1 MRPAVLT
8 RRLGNGLHLIVE
20 PDPGPG
26 RGLVAVALTV
36 AAGGDHDPAGRHGT
50 AHLVEHLM
58 FPRGTDAD
66 PDGHAGRV
74 EGAGGMCNAE
84 THRDH
89 TVFHTVAPA
98 DALPGILEG
107 EARRLLEFAPSDA
120 AVRTETE
127 IIGEEIRGAVGGGRL
142 WDTAYASLHPGSRD
156 AYGTVAELRH
166 ATAAEALAF
175 HRAHYTAGAMALT
188 VVGDVDAAWVAERVG
203 ELFGGV
209 PSGPAGSAGP
219 TGPAGLTRKGV
230 AHTAAPAV
238 PGSIP
243 YAASGVALAHALPDA
258 VRERHAYLAHVVL
271 AELMGRGRLSRAV
284 RADARHRLTAA
295 SIHCGYYGQWLAT
308 AAPDLAMV
316 LLGRAPGTGTGEAV
330 DAWLDVLRETAETPP
345 TDVEHRRAVN
355 ALLVNC
361 HRHAD
366 SLTARAVAH
375 GRAALLF
382 PGDSGPGNGSGGDP
396 GNGPANGPDALPGQL
411 ARVTPADVAAAAR
424 RLLTAPY
431 GVTELVGGTQ

>member
-1 MRPAVLT
+1 MSPAATVT
-8 RRLGNGLHLIVE
+8 RTLGNGLRLTVE
-20 PDPGPG
+20 PEPG

-36 AAGGDHDPAGRHGT
+36 AAGGAHDPAGRHGM

-58 FPRGTDAD
+58 FPRGTAAD
-66 PDGHAGRV
+66 PDGHVGRV

-98 DALPGILEG
+98 DALPGILEW
-107 EARRLLEFAPSDA
+107 EARRLLDFAPGDA
-120 AVRTETE
+120 VVRTETE

-156 AYGTVAELRH
+156 SYGTVAELRH

-175 HRAHYTAGAMALT
+175 QRAHYTAGAMALT
-188 VVGDVDAAWVAERVG
+188 VVGDVDAEWVAERAG

-209 PSGPAGSAGP
+209 AAGSPRTPDG
-219 TGPAGLTRKGV
+219 KV
-230 AHTAAPAV
+230 ASLSPVTT
-238 PGSIP
+238 GSIP

-258 VRERHAYLAHVVL
+258 VSERHAYLAHVVL
-271 AELMGRGRLSRAV
+271 AELLGRARLPGAV
-284 RADARHRLTAA
+284 RTHAGLTSA
-295 SIHCGYYGQWLAT
+295 SVICGYYGEWLAS
-308 AAPDLAMV
+308 AAPDLALV
-316 LLGRAPGTGTGEAV
+316 LLGRSGTARTDEVV
-330 DAWLDVLRETAETPP
+330 DAWLGLLREAGERPP
-345 TDVEHRRAVN
+345 SATEHRRAVN

-366 SLTARAVAH
+366 SLAARAVAH

-382 PGDSGPGNGSGGDP
+382 PGRFPGD
-396 GNGPANGPDALPGQL
+396 NGPDALAGQL
-411 ARVTPADVAAAAR
+411 AAVTPADVSAAAR
-424 RLLTAPY
+424 RLLAAPY
-431 GVTELVGGTQ
+431 GVTELVSQH

>member
-1 MRPAVLT
+1 MGRVVEGLPAVRPAVLAH
-8 RRLGNGLHLIVE
+8 RLDNGLHLTVE

-36 AAGGDHDPAGRHGT
+36 AAGGDHDPAGRHGM

-58 FPRGTDAD
+58 FPRGTDAGPD
-66 PDGHAGRV
+66 ADPAGGPDGHAGRV

-98 DALPGILEG
+98 DAFPGILEG

-166 ATAAEALAF
+166 ATAAEAVAF

-188 VVGDVDAAWVAERVG
+188 VVGDVDAARVAERVG

-209 PSGPAGSAGP
+209 PAGPARRGATP
-219 TGPAGLTRKGV
+219 
-230 AHTAAPAV
+230 TAAPAAA
-238 PGSIP
+238 GGIP
-243 YAASGVALAHALPDA
+243 YAVSGVALAHALPDA

-284 RADARHRLTAA
+284 RADARQRLTAA

-316 LLGRAPGTGTGEAV
+316 LLGRSPGTGTGEAV
-330 DAWLDVLRETAETPP
+330 DAWQEVLRETADTPP

-361 HRHAD
+361 HRNAD

-382 PGDSGPGNGSGGDP
+382 PGDSGPGNG
-396 GNGPANGPDALPGQL
+396 PDALPEQL

>member
-1 MRPAVLT
+1 MHPAVGPAVHPAVLT
-8 RRLGNGLHLIVE
+8 RRLGNGLRLTVE
-20 PDPGPG
+20 PDAGPG

-66 PDGHAGRV
+66 PDSDRDGHIGRV

-156 AYGTVAELRH
+156 SYGTVAELRH

-188 VVGDVDAAWVAERVG
+188 VVGDVEAAWVAERVA

-209 PSGPAGSAGP
+209 PAGPARKSV
-219 TGPAGLTRKGV
+219 TPA
-230 AHTAAPAV
+230 AAPAA

-243 YAASGVALAHALPDA
+243 YAASGVALAHPLPDA
-258 VRERHAYLAHVVL
+258 VSERDAYLAHVVL
-271 AELMGRGRLSRAV
+271 AELLGRGRLSRAV
-284 RADARHRLTAA
+284 RADARYRLTAA

-316 LLGRAPGTGTGEAV
+316 LLGRAPGTAVGEAV
-330 DAWLDVLRETAETPP
+330 DAWREILRETADAPP
-345 TDVEHRRAVN
+345 SDVEHRRAVN

-382 PGDSGPGNGSGGDP
+382 PAEDAAGKDAPGKGAP
-396 GNGPANGPDALPGQL
+396 GNGPDALPGQL
-411 ARVTPADVAAAAR
+411 ARVTPAEVSAAAR

>member
-1 MRPAVLT
+1 MVEGQPAVRPAALT
-8 RRLGNGLHLIVE
+8 RRLDNGLHLTVE

-58 FPRGTDAD
+58 FPRGTDAGPDGGPDGD
-66 PDGHAGRV
+66 PDGHVGRV

-156 AYGTVAELRH
+156 AYGTVAELRN

-188 VVGDVDAAWVAERVG
+188 VVGDVDAARVAERVG
-203 ELFGGV
+203 ELFGAV
-209 PSGPAGSAGP
+209 PAMPTAPAGPA
-219 TGPAGLTRKGV
+219 RKSV
-230 AHTAAPAV
+230 TPTAAPAAA
-238 PGSIP
+238 GAIP
-243 YAASGVALAHALPDA
+243 YAVSGVALAYALPDA

-271 AELMGRGRLSRAV
+271 AELMGRGRLARAV
-284 RADARHRLTAA
+284 RADARRRLTAA

-316 LLGRAPGTGTGEAV
+316 LLGRSPGTGVGEAA
-330 DAWLDVLRETAETPP
+330 DAWQEALRETADTPP
-345 TDVEHRRAVN
+345 SDAEHRRAVN

-361 HRHAD
+361 HRAAD

-375 GRAALLF
+375 GRSALLF
-382 PGDSGPGNGSGGDP
+382 SGD
-396 GNGPANGPDALPGQL
+396 NGPDALPGQL

-431 GVTELVGGTQ
+431 GVTELVGDTQ